1 MKRGQSRN
9 NDKIHRQIW
18 GCQTTWPRKFSALH
32 HYKTHDFSDVDP
44 PKERDAQTISLQH
57 LPVRKRT
64 LHLPLT
70 RSDRALL
77 TYHRARRRKCIYPTT
92 ERSDRVIACEFCRS
106 RALHCVQRPPEGGY
120 YAQRQARIE
129 EFEAA
134 QQASASPQGQLTP
147 ASCQSP
153 SDLPPMP
160 LRLELVS
167 LYFDYIHDQFHSMY
181 HRPSFTEDVARE
193 RVPRI
198 ILLAIFALSC
208 R

>member
-1 MKRGQSRN
+1 
-9 NDKIHRQIW
+9 
-18 GCQTTWPRKFSALH
+18 
-32 HYKTHDFSDVDP
+32 
-44 PKERDAQTISLQH
+44 
-57 LPVRKRT
+57 
-64 LHLPLT
+64 
-70 RSDRALL
+70 
-77 TYHRARRRKCIYPTT
+77 
-92 ERSDRVIACEFCRS
+92 VIACEYCRS

-129 EFEAA
+129 EFEAS
-134 QQASASPQGQLTP
+134 QQASVSPGSQLTP
-147 ASCQSP
+147 TACQSP

-193 RVPRI
+193 RVPKI
-198 ILLAIFALSC
+198 ILLAIIALSC